1 MRKLKDL
8 SCRCS
13 PAQVSIFLSLIV
25 FKKNQARSVMVVYD
39 RLPDQGV
46 FLLNINVS
54 STESFTLFLFSQV
67 IWVIHILLA
76 E

>member
-1 MRKLKDL
+1 
-8 SCRCS
+8 
-13 PAQVSIFLSLIV
+13 LSLIV

-54 STESFTLFLFSQV
+54 STEIFTLFLFSQV